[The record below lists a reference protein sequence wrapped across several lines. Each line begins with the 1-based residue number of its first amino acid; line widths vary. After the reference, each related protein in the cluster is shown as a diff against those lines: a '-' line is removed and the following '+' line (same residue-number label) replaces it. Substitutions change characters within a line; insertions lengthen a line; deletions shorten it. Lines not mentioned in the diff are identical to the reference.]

1 MDLKEPLAVMLD
13 LGWGLL
19 PFRNKKTPPENRW
32 SHAFYHSSVTM
43 HLRAL
48 NVNCIHAFFATSC
61 FIRNNV
67 AFANIVDETRD
78 MYEYLLA
85 SGAVNDKTK
94 TFGFVEEL
102 YGSFVHCKKNLKN
115 LKKGLMPTQKYG
127 AFL

>member
-1 MDLKEPLAVMLD
+1 
-13 LGWGLL
+13 
-19 PFRNKKTPPENRW
+19 
-32 SHAFYHSSVTM
+32 
-43 HLRAL
+43 
-48 NVNCIHAFFATSC
+48 
-61 FIRNNV
+61 
-67 AFANIVDETRD
+67 